1 MIRTIVITDND
12 DNTQSVRFFN
22 VNNEGDNVIVNKGKV
37 EYDISRD
44 IDRMGNLRAEI
55 NLKVKCFPDHN
66 NIMCKITTSTSS
78 TSSSIEDYSSEELI
92 KELKSRNILL
102 EEIVYKVKI

>member
-12 DNTQSVRFFN
+12 DNTQNIRFFN
-22 VNNEGDNVIVNKGKV
+22 VNNEGDNLIVNKGKV
-37 EYDISRD
+37 KYDIIRD
-44 IDRMGNLRAEI
+44 IDHMGNLRAEI

-66 NIMCKITTSTSS
+66 NIMCKLT